1 MDCYII
7 PKRRTL
13 TSAGV
18 GLCVSQLLLFYVFQQ
33 SEKED
38 LRRASLRTPSSEA
51 HLRFLFLIRKKTKK
65 PGAGPG
71 FFRFQFSILD
81 QIIFSESFTPPRM
94 WKCTCLTV

>member
-1 MDCYII
+1 MCF
-7 PKRRTL
+7 P
-13 TSAGV
+13 APAF
-18 GLCVSQLLLFYVFQQ
+18 LCLFKG

-38 LRRASLRTPSSEA
+38 LRRASLPTSSSEA
-51 HLRFLFLIRKKTKK
+51 RLRFLFLIRKKIKK

-71 FFRFQFSILD
+71 FFRFQFSFLD